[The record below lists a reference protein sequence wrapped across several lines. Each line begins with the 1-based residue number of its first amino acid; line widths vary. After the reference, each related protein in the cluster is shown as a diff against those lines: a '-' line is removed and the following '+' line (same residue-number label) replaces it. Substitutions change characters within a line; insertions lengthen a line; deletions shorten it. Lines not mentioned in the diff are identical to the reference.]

1 MTATEAALYNKLSG
15 GALRRVL
22 PSLTHQNLPLA
33 LFLENQ
39 ILDTLHGPEALLEK
53 CRMMPLSLPWASA
66 L

>member
-33 LFLENQ
+33 LFLENL
-39 ILDTLHGPEALLEK
+39 ISDTLHGLEAPLE
-53 CRMMPLSLPWASA
+53 SVG
-66 L
+66 